1 MSGIWPFFN
10 NTFSNATINKILAEI
25 ESDQQHQNNR
35 QQHHQLHLQ
44 PKPSIQQQQQQQQ
57 QLQPQQPKQLSSSP
71 SFNSI
76 LSKPKSNGTT
86 VTTTATTTTK
96 TNTLNNHNTSNNSSN
111 NNNSTN
117 IPASATQLLQSIQ
130 ENDTLSTTNLTSAPT
145 ITTHQIFAVGSN
157 KNSLDS
163 SPSTNINKNTTP
175 ETTTTTT
182 TGKSTTTEVL
192 NDQFQQSSS
201 SSLPNSSTVNIHPS
215 TLDNSS
221 SINTSS
227 SPVFNQINN
236 YNDNSSKLL
245 ITSLNINLFNKLI
258 DQQNLI
264 DELNMNKNN
273 KLNSYLTKT
282 EVLEIIIEYILIS
295 LDVSIEKNHNN
306 LNLNHPI
313 FQDCDE
319 NSNNTN
325 NNNSNDNDN
334 FQEIIKDDSTFNTIN
349 NDSDFNNTGNF
360 STHSDFS
367 TNSNINSKSIEEK
380 LLISLKRSITCFE
393 ILLVCNNNIIIPM
406 ILSGFEFPL
415 IKKLW
420 RGFFN
425 KPIETYTTP
434 TILKISSASSNNNNN
449 NNIIGTLDDEN
460 EDENENELYSEPH
473 NLSMLNKFLKF
484 IDSIASFNMNSLMNF
499 IRFEQNLNNETLNIT
514 NQFLNL
520 LIHLSQVGDLLV
532 RLISTDKHY
541 NPNGLIEILMDQNLI
556 VESLR
561 LIKLHYL
568 DHRIQDNLCVLLNS
582 IVGISSN
589 VGFWEDM
596 NNVNGLNEFG
606 EPITDGNGNDQR
618 ASNPNIGPNDLT
630 RQLVNKTCVYEMLDI
645 LLNYGHYGLVT
656 IVSVIIEVIRKNNSD
671 YDDFDWVN
679 SVKGYKLPK
688 KFQSDVNTNLNE
700 NQQDQTTTPT
710 EGDEVNSIPNDNNNT
725 NPDVSVLTEFDNDD
739 SNIVDEDMTI
749 NDSQFDLANNRPNS
763 RDPIYLGTLLKLFS
777 LHLQDLVESYLS
789 DKYYLIRDVDMYY
802 NYESSK
808 PSTSESEELDNNEA
822 TAATSSSSATGILN
836 DEDTEDS
843 DDTLVNNN
851 QNLLL
856 NENIKDRIKNQKLK
870 LRRSNGFK
878 NGKIPKLNSSIGEV
892 IEPLGYERFKI
903 MELIAELLH
912 CSNMMLM
919 NKSSK
924 LDYLLHKR
932 DLLRD
937 VKQTEKLVLDALNDN
952 IVDYQSNSKSQINNN
967 FENSSRNISK
977 KSNNNNDENS
987 KNDSNIIYDYSKHG
1001 DISKSMERLSVK
1013 SDDEDN
1019 NITSTNSLKMSSI
1032 NSNNSK
1038 LDSANTVN
1046 DTQDEQNQLLSQNL
1060 ETTESQ
1066 FSQPTSNLSNSD
1078 AESESE
1084 SDDFRDT
1091 FIKLPLDLSIGNFLK
1106 LQLLESNAIPLIII
1120 KLIKFSWNNFMHN
1133 VIFDL
1138 VQQIFNG
1145 RLVNWDEDQSN
1156 QEFELSI
1163 YDSNLNL
1170 NKILIW
1176 SLFGDFDDFDNIDNF
1191 PTDSNY
1197 PGFFNLPSFILYAFD
1212 KSNEYESKNNFKLG
1226 YMGHLTLVA
1235 EEIHKFQNYVEN
1247 FGLTREDQTL
1257 DVLEEQ
1263 DDSINP
1269 YYLKSSLFIYTT
1281 LYKELYGDFENNRF
1295 RNWNYFLD
1303 NQLKEIN
1310 IMYNKV
1316 LGAPNELEEMN
1327 DNSTLDLDRSNGV
1340 ILLDNGD
1347 NENFRTDNGIENIE
1361 DVDASDFDND
1371 IHVDSSD
1378 IHSIVMDE
1386 DDDNLQVIN
1395 GQEVD
1400 DLDDN
1405 INDDATS
1412 FDMRREKNS
1421 SLDEFNE
1428 SDELADSQFLDVN
1441 NQQQQQ
1447 QHEQQPQP
1455 LDDDVYDDYDN
1466 DERGRQS
1473 QNI

>member
-25 ESDQQHQNNR
+25 ESDQQQQNNSR
-35 QQHHQLHLQ
+35 QQQHHQLHLQ
-44 PKPSIQQQQQQQQ
+44 PKSLIQQQQQQQ
-57 QLQPQQPKQLSSSP
+57 QQPKQLSSSP

-96 TNTLNNHNTSNNSSN
+96 TNNNQN
-111 NNNSTN
+111 NNNYTISNINNSKN

-145 ITTHQIFAVGSN
+145 IKTQQIFAIGSN
-157 KNSLDS
+157 NKNLSDS
-163 SPSTNINKNTTP
+163 SSSNTNTN
-175 ETTTTTT
+175 TTTTTT
-182 TGKSTTTEVL
+182 VESTTTEVL
-192 NDQFQQSSS
+192 NDQFQESSLSNSPSVNIHQSSS
-201 SSLPNSSTVNIHPS
+201 S
-215 TLDNSS
+215 LDNSTS
-221 SINTSS
+221 PVLNPINDTSS
-227 SPVFNQINN
+227 QP
-236 YNDNSSKLL
+236 L

-273 KLNSYLTKT
+273 KLISYLTKT

-313 FQDCDE
+313 FQDYDE
-319 NSNNTN
+319 NLN
-325 NNNSNDNDN
+325 NNNNDNNNDNDN
-334 FQEIIKDDSTFNTIN
+334 FQENIKDDSDF
-349 NDSDFNNTGNF
+349 NDSDFINNNTVKLTNSEF
-360 STHSDFS
+360 SE
-367 TNSNINSKSIEEK
+367 NSNINSKSIEEK

-425 KPIETYTTP
+425 KSIETYTTQ
-434 TILKISSASSNNNNN
+434 TILKISSSSSSNNHNNT
-449 NNIIGTLDDEN
+449 NNIMGNLDDDDDD
-460 EDENENELYSEPH
+460 DETENELYSEPH

-606 EPITDGNGNDQR
+606 EPITDGNANDQR
-618 ASNPNIGPNDLT
+618 SSNPNIGPNDLT

-688 KFQSDVNTNLNE
+688 KFQTDINVNSNE
-700 NQQDQTTTPT
+700 NESHDEQTTTATTTTPT
-710 EGDEVNSIPNDNNNT
+710 DVDEINSTPVAGTEGSEISNDNDNIT

-739 SNIVDEDMTI
+739 SNLVDEDMTV

-777 LHLQDLVESYLS
+777 LHLPDLVESYLS

-802 NYESSK
+802 NYESPK
-808 PSTSESEELDNNEA
+808 TPTSASPELDNNESTVPA
-822 TAATSSSSATGILN
+822 SSSSTATTTSN

-851 QNLLL
+851 QNFLLS
-856 NENIKDRIKNQKLK
+856 ENIKDRIENQKLK

-952 IVDYQSNSKSQINNN
+952 IVNYQSNSKFQINNSN
-967 FENSSRNISK
+967 NNNLENSSSKLISK
-977 KSNNNNDENS
+977 KSNNNNN

-1019 NITSTNSLKMSSI
+1019 NITSTNSLNMSSI

-1038 LDSANTVN
+1038 LDSANTIN
-1046 DTQDEQNQLLSQNL
+1046 EDQLPSTNL
-1060 ETTESQ
+1060 ETSESQ
-1066 FSQPTSNLSNSD
+1066 FSQPNSNLSNSEP
-1078 AESESE
+1078 ESDSE
-1084 SDDFRDT
+1084 SDEFLNT

-1176 SLFGDFDDFDNIDNF
+1176 SLFGNFNDFDNIDNF
-1191 PTDSNY
+1191 KSDSNY
-1197 PGFFNLPSFILYAFD
+1197 PGFFNLPSFILYAFE
-1212 KSNEYESKNNFKLG
+1212 KSNEYELKNNFKLG

-1316 LGAPNELEEMN
+1316 LGAPNELDEMN

-1340 ILLDNGD
+1340 IILDNGD
-1347 NENFRTDNGIENIE
+1347 NEEFRRDNGIENIE
-1361 DVDASDFDND
+1361 DVDASDFNND
-1371 IHVDSSD
+1371 INVDSSD
-1378 IHSIVMDE
+1378 IHQIVMDD

-1428 SDELADSQFLDVN
+1428 SDELANSQFLDVDN
-1441 NQQQQQ
+1441 QNQQQQQ
-1447 QHEQQPQP
+1447 P
-1455 LDDDVYDDYDN
+1455 LDDNVYDDYDN